1 MLFLEQTQGFA
12 GGEGVGDGRGL
23 PPAPSLF
30 ELLMQER
37 MAGGFKPAA
46 EYLVHTLSDSY
57 PALALS
63 LPVRRFEETYALLK
77 LLVERYFL
85 ARYDALA
92 SEKFYGMKR
101 VMMVPGDGTPG
112 DGNPGAQATTT
123 APLTPRARRM
133 ALLFAVRH
141 GVYPPEWRRAL
152 TWLCLLRCRCWCRT
166 SRPSWTTTTRT

>member
-12 GGEGVGDGRGL
+12 GGGEGAGGA
-23 PPAPSLF
+23 PQPPSLF

-46 EYLVHTLSDSY
+46 AYLVHTLSDSY
-57 PALALS
+57 PQLALS
-63 LPVRRFEETYALLK
+63 LPVRRFEESYALVK

-85 ARYDALA
+85 SRYDSLA

-101 VMMVPGDGTPG
+101 VMLVPASGGDGG
-112 DGNPGAQATTT
+112 AEAAQAATT

-133 ALLFAVRH
+133 ALVFAVR
-141 GVYPPEWRRAL
+141 L
-152 TWLCLLRCRCWCRT
+152 FC
-166 SRPSWTTTTRT
+166 PSQRG